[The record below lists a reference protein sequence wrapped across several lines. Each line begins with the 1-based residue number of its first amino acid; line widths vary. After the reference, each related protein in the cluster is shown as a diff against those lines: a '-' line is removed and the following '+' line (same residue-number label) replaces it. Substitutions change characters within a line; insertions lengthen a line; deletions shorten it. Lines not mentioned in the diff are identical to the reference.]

1 MQNGNVAV
9 RENSELLR
17 QQTIVIRGLEAFS
30 KMNEIPFTED
40 NKRIVR
46 NMLSTIDRLL
56 SSKNKNWNNI
66 NRDNLNAV
74 LQQATFLGLDP
85 AAMPR
90 ECAVILRG
98 NLLEIQIEGA
108 GNDVILKKFGEDVK
122 EIRSYIVYEGDE
134 FTLPRMVGWDYQ
146 LPNHE
151 RTYKS
156 DKAMYAVYL
165 IKLNNGSIDVRIA
178 DREAVRVSL
187 FGQMRN
193 NGADEAF
200 LRNLGDKTL
209 DEMLFDEKLI
219 TMKIKNKWGTESDLI
234 SGAYSSI
241 VSREAMI
248 ERKMRNHAIRK
259 FPKNFSS
266 KIVEDLYEA
275 TFEEAR
281 YDNQNT
287 IENQKTNLLEEYKN
301 DQENDPKNVF
311 DDDLGKDVG
320 KKIEVVKTE
329 DLVHSEDVDG
339 LTEDFDNVD
348 NDDLENLVENEP
360 EKETPT
366 TTEEDVPDW
375 Y

>member
-1 MQNGNVAV
+1 MQNGNVVV

-46 NMLSTIDRLL
+46 NVLSTIDKLL
-56 SSKNKNWNNI
+56 SNKKKNWNSV
-66 NRDNLNAV
+66 NRDNLNAI
-74 LQQATFLGLDP
+74 LQKATFLGLDP
-85 AAMPR
+85 SAMPPQ
-90 ECAVILRG
+90 CAIIPRG
-98 NLLEIQIEGA
+98 DSFDFQIEGA
-108 GNDVILKKFGEDVK
+108 GNDAILKRFGEDVK
-122 EIRSYIVYEGDE
+122 EIRSYVVYEGDE
-134 FTLPRMVGWDYQ
+134 FTFPRMVGWDYE

-151 RTYKS
+151 RKFKS
-156 DKAMYAVYL
+156 DKEMYVVYL
-165 IKLNNGSIDVRIA
+165 IKLNNGSVDVRIA
-178 DREAVRVSL
+178 DRESVKISL
-187 FGQMRN
+187 FGQMRQS
-193 NGADEAF
+193 GADEAF
-200 LRNLGDKTL
+200 LRTLENRKLDDILTDENLL
-209 DEMLFDEKLI
+209 N
-219 TMKIKNKWGTESDLI
+219 MKIKNKWGGQNDLI
-234 SGAYSSI
+234 ADSYSSV
-241 VSREAMI
+241 VSKKGMI

-266 KIVEDLYEA
+266 EIVKDLYEE

-301 DQENDPKNVF
+301 DQENDPKNGF

-320 KKIEVVKTE
+320 KEIEVVKTE
-329 DLVHSEDVDG
+329 DLAHLEDVDG

-348 NDDLENLVENEP
+348 NDDLENLVESAP
-360 EKETPT
+360 EIETPT
-366 TTEEDVPDW
+366 DEDVPDW